1 MVSSKTQSL
10 SICSRVLHKKNPGI
24 LLEIQRWQQPTYLFV
39 VIINRILVMK
49 INVVHADDVEST
61 CMLFGTGVGLH
72 LLLLQ
77 QKKPKSSSE
86 CKNKVEIGLHLSGVP
101 RMLIKANKLHFDP
114 LSFVFLMQSIISW
127 SSSSGLLLPFA
138 AEEK

>member
-1 MVSSKTQSL
+1 
-10 SICSRVLHKKNPGI
+10 LHKKNPGI

-39 VIINRILVMK
+39 VIINHILVMK
-49 INVVHADDVEST
+49 INVVQST
-61 CMLFGTGVGLH
+61 CMLFGTGVELH

-77 QKKPKSSSE
+77 QKKPKPSSE
-86 CKNKVEIGLHLSGVP
+86 CKNKVEIGLHFSGVP

-114 LSFVFLMQSIISW
+114 LSFVFLMQSVISW